1 MLFKRPAA
9 SFDTPGRSLLA
20 QGRGA
25 LTGGKAPRPGTPPST
40 PAAPPGVEAALA
52 AALDALGRVL
62 EGVGAGGFDIPER
75 SAETLAQLTTRFRD
89 HVVAGRHFTDE
100 VVDPP
105 VPLEARQYAAVAEFL
120 VQHKA
125 AEKAYV
131 EAALADLRDALWACV
146 NRVQAAVAA
155 DVKADAAT
163 GEQVHRV
170 HSAINKLETGTVKQ
184 EVLSAMNSMEQ
195 IASERRAT
203 QTTQFGA
210 LAARIDQLGSQLE
223 VLKKENETDI
233 LTGLGNRKRFDAAL
247 ARAMQM
253 GLLSRQPLTL
263 VMLDMDGLK
272 EINDSFGHPAGDAAL
287 RVFSDCLAK
296 VFLRSTDVICRIG
309 GDEFAVI
316 LPNTEA
322 RVVARMAARLVTFV
336 AETPV
341 PQAPGARMG
350 VSVGYS
356 GLKGGETPEAWVA
369 RTDAALYSAKR
380 AGKGQA
386 VSA

>member
-1 MLFKRPAA
+1 MLFKRPAT

-25 LTGGKAPRPGTPPST
+25 LTGTKAPRPGTPPGAV
-40 PAAPPGVEAALA
+40 AAPPGVEAALA
-52 AALDALGRVL
+52 AALDAFGRVL
-62 EGVGAGGFDIPER
+62 EGYSEGGFDIPER
-75 SAETLAQLTTRFRD
+75 DTDTLARLASRFRD
-89 HVVAGRHFTDE
+89 HVVDGRHFTDE
-100 VVDPP
+100 AQGA
-105 VPLEARQYAAVAEFL
+105 VPAEARQYAAIAEFL
-120 VQHKA
+120 VQHKR
-125 AEKAYV
+125 AEKVYV

-170 HSAINKLETGTVKQ
+170 QSAINRIETGAVKQ
-184 EVLSAMNSMEQ
+184 EVLGAMSAMEA

-203 QTTQFGA
+203 QMTQYGA

-223 VLKKENETDI
+223 VLKRENETDP
-233 LTGLGNRKRFDAAL
+233 LTELGNRKRFDSAL

-253 GLLSRQPLTL
+253 SLLSRQPITL

-272 EINDSFGHPAGDAAL
+272 EINDRHGHPAGDGAL
-287 RVFSDCLAK
+287 KVFADCLAK
-296 VFLRSTDVICRIG
+296 VFLRNTDVICRVG

-316 LPNTEA
+316 LPNTEP
-322 RVVARMAARLVTFV
+322 RVVARMAERLVTFV
-336 AETPV
+336 AETVV

-350 VSVGYS
+350 VSVGYG
-356 GLKGGETPEAWVA
+356 GLRDGETPEGWVA
-369 RTDAALYSAKR
+369 RIDAALYKAKHN
-380 AGKGQA
+380 GKGQA